1 MSHNLSTPGP
11 TPPHSHGHTRVHL
24 AHAPRRRLQH
34 TTRLQAST
42 QGPPAGDRPACPP
55 PHLHRIPAPPAAQPP
70 AHPLAAPK
78 PRSRTA
84 PRPVSWTSSR
94 RQLPCNQ
101 LRRLDCRSDA
111 QSYLA
116 ASSRKAGRPLPGGL
130 RGVTPGGQ
138 GKPSGC
144 GASEPNGP
152 PFTDG
157 KTKAQRGREHRGW
170 DPSLRPSFSTRT
182 ITFPAPV
189 GVPGA
194 AEPTPQWLTPRQTR
208 KPRSK
213 RTQGC
218 GDAPP
223 APPPPPPASPWP
235 CPQRH
240 LPSCCPRSLES
251 PRPPG
256 LSRQN
261 APVPGPPKAHGERP
275 PFWGGASPCR
285 PGDLAG
291 RKALGT
297 RDTQG

>member
-218 GDAPP
+218 EDAPP
-223 APPPPPPASPWP
+223 APGLALALPTAPPTVLLPPLPREPAAARTQP
-235 CPQRH
+235 
-240 LPSCCPRSLES
+240 
-251 PRPPG
+251 
-256 LSRQN
+256 
-261 APVPGPPKAHGERP
+261 AERP
-275 PFWGGASPCR
+275 CARAPQGAWGAPPF
-285 PGDLAG
+285 LG
-291 RKALGT
+291 RCVSLQT
-297 RDTQG
+297 R